1 MKTAD
6 YAQWFRDSTP
16 YISAH
21 RGKTFVVLLSGEA
34 IEHTNLTNIVHD
46 LALLHVLGVRLVLVH
61 GARPQIDNALP
72 DTDLVGDRRITGPEA
87 IRTIAAIT
95 GQIRAQLEGL
105 FSTGLPTSPLHNVN
119 VNLISGNF
127 VTARPLGII
136 DGVDHLLTGTT
147 RSVRANIIRT
157 IIDTGGVVLLSPT
170 GYSPSGQMFNLAA
183 HELAADVAIAL
194 KADKILALDSKR
206 YATDTNGRRQ
216 SILSPTALDELL
228 DHVPQPA
235 LTDQHLR
242 TLMRAVRGGV
252 RRGHLISYVEDGA
265 LLRELFTAEGT
276 GTQITEESHQRIRA
290 ATPDDV
296 AGIVEVIRPL
306 EEQGLLVR
314 RSRDRLE
321 QEVEH
326 FLVADI
332 DGIVVGCCACY
343 PIQSDKTTA
352 EIACVAVHPSHRTRV
367 DLSAV
372 EDSIGT
378 RLLKQAERR
387 AAASGVTRLFI
398 LTTQAQDWFLTQG
411 YRPASVDDLPGEKQ
425 ALYNYQRKSSV
436 MIKTIENTL

>member
-1 MKTAD
+1 MKTTD

-21 RGKTFVVLLSGEA
+21 RGKTFVVLLGGEA
-34 IEHTNLTNIVHD
+34 IEHANLTNIVHD
-46 LALLHVLGVRLVLVH
+46 LALMHVLGVRLVLVH
-61 GARPQIDNALP
+61 GARPQIDSVLP
-72 DTDLVGDRRITGPEA
+72 ITDLIGDRRITGPDE

-119 VNLISGNF
+119 INLISGNF
-127 VTARPLGII
+127 VTARPLGVV

-147 RSVRANIIRT
+147 RSVRANVIRT
-157 IIDTGGVVLLSPT
+157 VIDTGGVVLLSPT

-194 KADKILALDSKR
+194 NADKILVLDPNP
-206 YATDTNGRRQ
+206 YAVDTSDRRL
-216 SILSPTALDELL
+216 SILSPQALDELL
-228 DHVPQPA
+228 DRVVQPV

-252 RRGHLISYVEDGA
+252 RRGHLVSYVEDGA

-276 GTQITEESHQRIRA
+276 GTQITEESHQRIRQ
-290 ATPDDV
+290 ATIEDV
-296 AGIVEVIRPL
+296 AGIVEIIRPL
-306 EEQGLLVR
+306 EEQGFLVR

-321 QEVEH
+321 REVEH
-326 FLVADI
+326 FMVADI

-343 PIQSDKTTA
+343 PIKSDRTTA
-352 EIACVAVHPSHRTRV
+352 EVACVAVHPSHRTRV
-367 DLSAV
+367 DLAV
-372 EDSIGT
+372 DDSLGK
-378 RLLKQAERR
+378 RLLTQAERR
-387 AAASGVTRLFI
+387 AAASGVTRLYI
-398 LTTQAQDWFLTQG
+398 LTTQAQDWFLAQG
-411 YRPASVDDLPGEKQ
+411 YKPASVDDLPGEKQ

-436 MIKTIENTL
+436 MIKTIENIL